1 MPDDSCAMD
10 AQELARQVRC
20 STGLARDL
28 LTLAGNDKE
37 LVIEASDSASR
48 IEAVKAYIVDARLSK
63 IERSLNDEKDSDAQ
77 A

>member
-1 MPDDSCAMD
+1 MQDDCQLLN

-28 LTLAGNDKE
+28 LTLAGNDSG
-37 LVIEASDSASR
+37 LVLEASDSASR

-63 IERSLNDEKDSDAQ
+63 IERSLKDAKDNDA
-77 A
+77 